1 MSGNN
6 PSLNLVSR
14 QVILVNY
21 GKMAEIQN
29 GYYIDKVKTIRNNLQ
44 GHNSDPLAVL
54 KKTLNGNQSS
64 FSSQAISPDEVD
76 KIIREL
82 KNSKACGMDNLDTY
96 IIKLTRQAIV
106 PSVCHIINLS
116 LQSNKFPTK
125 WKIAKVV
132 PLYKGK
138 GSKLDPCCTGQLCY
152 GSLIIQKTSWG

>member
-1 MSGNN
+1 
-6 PSLNLVSR
+6 
-14 QVILVNY
+14 
-21 GKMAEIQN
+21 MAEIQN
-29 GYYIDKVKTIRNNLQ
+29 KYYIDKVKTIRSNLQ

-82 KNSKACGMDNLDTY
+82 KNSKACGMDKLDTY

-138 GSKLDPCCTGQLCY
+138 GNKLDPKNYRPVAILPILSKVLERAMFRQLVSY
-152 GSLIIQKTSWG
+152 MDDNNLYSVQS